1 MKEIKQTIIR
11 NLSNL
16 PGWRTKRKIVV
27 IESDDWGSIRMP
39 SHASFEQLQLH
50 GIDLTRGDARR
61 YNLYD
66 NFATYND
73 LSALFELLGSFRDI
87 NNNSAVFTAVSVV
100 ANPDFEKIK
109 NNGFHEYFYE
119 PFTYTL
125 KRTAG
130 CENSFDL
137 WKEGIQNRLFVP
149 QFHGREH
156 LNIAVWMRALQ
167 QADPF
172 TLDAFNAGCWG
183 FSNQHRLGISYQ
195 AAFELE
201 YVEDLESQKKIVR
214 SGLQLFEQLFGYKAT
229 FFVPPN
235 GPINNELESV
245 AVGEGIKYMSGS
257 KIQYESLG
265 EGKTLRVFHWLGQK
279 NKYSQRFIT
288 RNCFFEPSEKSKD
301 WVDSCLKD
309 IEIAFRWYKPAVI
322 SSHRVN
328 YIGALN
334 KSNRDNG
341 LTQLKQLLRSMLKKW
356 PEVEF
361 MTSDQLGDLIS
372 KKRQ

>member
-1 MKEIKQTIIR
+1 
-11 NLSNL
+11 
-16 PGWRTKRKIVV
+16 
-27 IESDDWGSIRMP
+27 
-39 SHASFEQLQLH
+39 
-50 GIDLTRGDARR
+50 
-61 YNLYD
+61 
-66 NFATYND
+66 
-73 LSALFELLGSFRDI
+73 
-87 NNNSAVFTAVSVV
+87 
-100 ANPDFEKIK
+100 
-109 NNGFHEYFYE
+109 
-119 PFTYTL
+119 
-125 KRTAG
+125 
-130 CENSFDL
+130 
-137 WKEGIQNRLFVP
+137 
-149 QFHGREH
+149 
-156 LNIAVWMRALQ
+156 
-167 QADPF
+167 
-172 TLDAFNAGCWG
+172 
-183 FSNQHRLGISYQ
+183 
-195 AAFELE
+195 
-201 YVEDLESQKKIVR
+201 
-214 SGLQLFEQLFGYKAT
+214 
-229 FFVPPN
+229 
-235 GPINNELESV
+235 
-245 AVGEGIKYMSGS
+245 MSGS